1 MKNHGLVSIIVPVY
15 NADKWLGYC
24 LNALMAQTYPWF
36 EAVLVNDGS
45 TDSSLDICNQYEQ
58 LDPRFHVVTVE
69 NGGVSRAR
77 NIGIA
82 QAMGDWLCF
91 VDSDDVVAPNMLEE
105 LVEAA
110 TRTGMELVIGNKL
123 VVDFSAPKA
132 DHRLLTA
139 RWLGLGEHVLGRDD
153 FARQRM
159 RLIWHSALLED
170 LLGKLYSRELWNKL
184 QLQLPPELS
193 LGEDFVAN
201 MTYYD
206 ACNGVVFLDKIVYY
220 YNRITGSGSLTDR
233 YRPDLFENK
242 MYLVRQLLMHLG
254 PKEKQSQEEWAC
266 FCNYVASSGLR
277 SMQETAVTS
286 QLRDD
291 NERVALLQKMMEDS
305 LFRQGCE
312 EADWVPKEFETVKKD
327 VIARKPRK
335 ALEHLRS
342 GNKSKEKRKNS
353 QRSAVIVRLK
363 KEVKRG
369 LQGMLRP
376 MQRVVRYCS
385 RLQTAELNQ
394 GLTDLKRGVA
404 ELKWSAKEQ
413 KSGQEILES
422 KITECR
428 DILAQQQQA
437 INRLKD
443 EESKFYVWQQ
453 QTYIQQQVSELR
465 QKKKAIMI
473 ATAEHQNIGDAAITL
488 AEQDILR
495 RYFPDYYQVEF
506 STYEIERKYNFLQA
520 IINAED
526 IFIMNG
532 GGNLGSLYPA
542 EEELHRRI
550 VTDFPNNQVIILPQ
564 SIFFS
569 EDDFG
574 RQQLDLSQQ
583 VYNNHRKLTIFARGA
598 ESYAFACKHFP
609 DAHTALMPDM
619 AFALKRNY
627 GFRRSGILACLR
639 TDDERALPVT
649 SEQILDMIKTVDPK
663 AECRTNIAPKDISRV
678 DRAAVVNAELQ
689 CYAHSQVVVTDRL
702 HGMLFA
708 VVTGT
713 PCVVLDSLTGKSRD
727 VYETFLKDSNA
738 VWYLGGHTD
747 KLVQTVQQAL
757 TVEEPHYPVFERNL
771 FDALKNIVETNDNLV

>member
-506 STYEIERKYNFLQA
+506 STYEVERKYDFLQA
-520 IINAED
+520 IVNAGD
-526 IFIMNG
+526 IIFIHG
-532 GGNLGSLYPA
+532 GGNIGNLYSV
-542 EEELHRRI
+542 EEELHRRTI
-550 VTDFPNNQVIILPQ
+550 TDFPNNQIVILPQ

-569 EDDFG
+569 KDEHG
-574 RQQLDLSQQ
+574 QQQLELSQQ
-583 VYNNHRKLTIFARGA
+583 VYNRHKNLTIFTRGA
-598 ESYAFACKHFP
+598 RSYDFACKNFP
-609 DAHTALMPDM
+609 CAYNALMLDSV
-619 AFALKRNY
+619 FALRRDY
-627 GFRRSGILACLR
+627 GFKRTGILACLR
-639 TDDERALPVT
+639 TDEERTLPVST
-649 SEQILDMIKTVDPK
+649 KKILDTIKEIELNV
-663 AECRTNIAPKDISRV
+663 EQRTNMAQEDISRV
-678 DRAAVVNAELQ
+678 ERASVVNAELQ
-689 CYAHSQVVVTDRL
+689 RYAHSKVVVTDRL
-702 HGMLFA
+702 HGMIFA
-708 VVTGT
+708 VITGT
-713 PCVVLDSLTGKSRD
+713 PCVVLDNLTGKSLD

-738 VWYLGGHTD
+738 VWYIGD
-747 KLVQTVQQAL
+747 NIDNLVPAIQQAL
-757 TVEEPHYPVFERNL
+757 TQETTIYPVFDKYS
-771 FDALKNIVETNDNLV
+771 FDELKKVLE